1 MIIPMRTSI
10 AFAMIASLR
19 LSTAVAQVGEPVGSF
34 DIVVKQGTTTLA
46 SQTVTIGFPG
56 ADLSDL
62 KATFQDG
69 DPESHTQ
76 IGTIGPSK
84 SPIILKCVTEDN
96 ALFRLLHMYIDVP
109 LSMGNIYAPGPT
121 SLFDA
126 FAAPLIDV
134 TITGM
139 TFAGTTFATPQ
150 VLGHDYFYVSF
161 VRDIEGHFYESPQT
175 NPYNFNGNGVIDVQ
189 VPGTA
194 YLDGNTSQY
203 VFSATPGASASW
215 MWAGIL
221 RPDPLPS
228 DTKVHDGDSS
238 GVQSDE
244 PGYVFELGLAVA
256 FTGVPDPTTI
266 LLVAP
271 ALLLMPRSRR
281 RNSSRAAV

>member
-1 MIIPMRTSI
+1 MTM
-10 AFAMIASLR
+10 SLR
-19 LSTAVAQVGEPVGSF
+19 LPPALAQVGEPVGSF
-34 DIVVKQGTTTLA
+34 DIVVKQGTTTIA
-46 SQTVTIGFPG
+46 SKTVTIGYPG

-76 IGTIGPSK
+76 IGSIGPGK
-84 SPIILKCVTEDN
+84 SPIILKCVAEDD

-109 LSMGNIYAPGPT
+109 LNMGDVYTPGPT

-150 VLGHDYFYVSF
+150 VLGHDNFYVSF
-161 VRDIEGHFYESPQT
+161 LRDIEGHFYESPQA
-175 NPYNFNGNGVIDVQ
+175 NPFNLNGNGVIDIQ
-189 VPGTA
+189 VPGTS
-194 YLDGNTSQY
+194 YLDDNTSQY
-203 VFSATPGASASW
+203 VFSSVAGASVSW
-215 MWAGIL
+215 TWGSVL
-221 RPDPLPS
+221 RPNPLPF
-228 DTKVHDGDSS
+228 DTKVHDGTSS
-238 GVQSDE
+238 GVQSDD
-244 PGYVFELGLAVA
+244 PGYVFELGMAVA

-271 ALLLMPRSRR
+271 ALMLARRKRR
-281 RNSSRAAV
+281 RVTHPSAV